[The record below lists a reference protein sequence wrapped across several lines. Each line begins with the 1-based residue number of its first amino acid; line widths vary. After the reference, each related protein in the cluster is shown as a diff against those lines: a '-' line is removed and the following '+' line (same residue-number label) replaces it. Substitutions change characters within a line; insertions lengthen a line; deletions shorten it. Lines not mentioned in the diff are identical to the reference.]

1 MARVQISIDDEL
13 LDRVDKY
20 AEKNY
25 LTRSGFITQAASEK
39 LMQVEVIG
47 AIKQLQIAISSIA
60 KKETISKEDYDELQK
75 FEIIANMLIGK

>member
-39 LMQVEVIG
+39 LMQVEAIG

-60 KKETISKEDYDELQK
+60 KKDTISKEDFDEIQK